1 MENAVIQYDSRNSN
15 AHRQQ
20 NRHRP
25 MKQPNHLKTTVI
37 AVVVPLLVSI
47 VLVRFGI
54 AKWFVILP
62 AVTSSYLCTSIAMSR
77 PDEFHPDGKG
87 GPIFFAVMIPLF
99 VMMTTALF
107 AALSLE
113 DSRFIQ
119 VTIANTLGTAWG
131 MYWGIKG
138 LHKSLLNYYYY
149 QNPHTSTTVGNTSTP
164 LIPMEVVRESTDNH
178 ILKPEIKTI
187 WWRMLLLE

>member
-1 MENAVIQYDSRNSN
+1 
-15 AHRQQ
+15 
-20 NRHRP
+20 
-25 MKQPNHLKTTVI
+25 MKQPNHLKTTVL
-37 AVVVPLLVSI
+37 AVVIPLLVSI
-47 VLVRFGI
+47 MLVRFGI

-77 PDEFHPDGKG
+77 PDEFHKDGKG
-87 GPIFFAVMIPLF
+87 GPIFFAVIIPVF
-99 VMMTTALF
+99 VVLTTALF

-113 DSRFIQ
+113 DKRFIQ

-149 QNPHTSTTVGNTSTP
+149 RSTTTATTVGNTSTP
-164 LIPMEVVRESTDNH
+164 LIPMEVVQGDGTKSAQNPDVKR
-178 ILKPEIKTI
+178 I
-187 WWRMLLLE
+187 WWRTLTLE